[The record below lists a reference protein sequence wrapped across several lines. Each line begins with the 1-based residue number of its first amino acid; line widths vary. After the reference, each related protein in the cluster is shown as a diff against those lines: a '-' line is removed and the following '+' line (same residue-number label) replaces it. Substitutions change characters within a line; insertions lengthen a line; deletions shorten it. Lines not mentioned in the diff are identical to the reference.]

1 MTELPQSHGTTVTDE
16 ELLHGW
22 AHRVFLEMQ
31 SIPIGDM
38 VKIIELTTKD
48 LEYYINIVVKATAR
62 SDRTHFSFE
71 RNSTV
76 GKMPTTALS
85 HATEK
90 FFIKEGSVDMAKL
103 HCSWFKR
110 VLKPPQSSATT
121 RPASVTHTM
130 CVTSPLFG
138 EDSDSLKP

>member
-1 MTELPQSHGTTVTDE
+1 
-16 ELLHGW
+16 
-22 AHRVFLEMQ
+22 
-31 SIPIGDM
+31 M

-76 GKMPTTALS
+76 GKMPSIAS

-90 FFIKEGSVDMAKL
+90 FFKKEGSVGHGKL
-103 HCSWFKR
+103 HCS
-110 VLKPPQSSATT
+110 
-121 RPASVTHTM
+121 
-130 CVTSPLFG
+130 
-138 EDSDSLKP
+138 